1 MLHYLLSILIIS
13 AAASSLPDPTIY
25 DDKAATTTVLG
36 CECEDPTS
44 CATSATINCDTAPF
58 CTVKNKHC
66 ARGDA
71 DYSYTH
77 LSYYDYCVW
86 PEYTP
91 YEKSTAAQKHALL
104 IARVNQNKVHGSYP
118 STAGLLGVF
127 TESVS
132 VSFEAQSDVFTQG
145 GRIKYIHSV
154 GTVGEQSTVE

>member
-1 MLHYLLSILIIS
+1 MYPPHLPTKQGEQSASLLQ
-13 AAASSLPDPTIY
+13 
-25 DDKAATTTVLG
+25 
-36 CECEDPTS
+36 
-44 CATSATINCDTAPF
+44 
-58 CTVKNKHC
+58 VKNKHC

-104 IARVNQNKVHGSYP
+104 LARVNQNKVHGSYP
-118 STAGLLGVF
+118 STVGLLGVF

-145 GRIKYIHSV
+145 GRTKYIHSV